1 MPGES
6 NTSFIPKRNP
16 TKKDKVT
23 ARKQVY
29 VGTLVI
35 RVLFLAVL
43 VASAALYFYEKKLNS
58 DLNQAVSEL
67 DSRINSFNEE
77 DMKNVIAVDKR
88 LRQANSR
95 LQNSASIVAVLKAI
109 EESTTEAT
117 QINNLSLVRD
127 DDNIFALTL
136 AMEARSFDAVKFQRE
151 VLTKERSEKFD
162 AAEVEALQ
170 VTNESDEADF
180 LTSSTGEEAQ
190 VEILYN
196 TLININ
202 ASDIRHTP
210 LLPVVGGDVLPP
222 PVEAGLVEE
231 NANTVSEVV
240 PVDGGE
246 VNQENL

>member
-43 VASAALYFYEKKLNS
+43 VASAALYFYEKKLSS

-127 DDNIFALTL
+127 DDNVFALTL
-136 AMEARSFDAVKFQRE
+136 AMEAQSFDAVKFQRE
-151 VLTKERSEKFD
+151 VLGKERSEKFD
-162 AAEVEALQ
+162 AAEVEAIQ

-196 TLININ
+196 TLINID

-231 NANTVSEVV
+231 TANTVSEVV
-240 PVDGGE
+240 PVDSGE